1 MLSPIYA
8 NFFDRDPV
16 LAYFS
21 HDHDDGQEGDHP
33 ETQQDVLQSDPSL
46 PMDVFALMS
55 GVPSAPPT
63 PPPRPRPGPLGP
75 RPDVPTPPPSP

>member
-8 NFFDRDPV
+8 NLFDKDHV
-16 LAYFS
+16 TAYIS
-21 HDHDDGQEGDHP
+21 HGHDDGQRVYP
-33 ETQQDVLQSDPSL
+33 ETQQQVPQSNPSL
-46 PMDVFALMS
+46 AIDVFALIS
-55 GVPSAPPT
+55 KVPSAPPT